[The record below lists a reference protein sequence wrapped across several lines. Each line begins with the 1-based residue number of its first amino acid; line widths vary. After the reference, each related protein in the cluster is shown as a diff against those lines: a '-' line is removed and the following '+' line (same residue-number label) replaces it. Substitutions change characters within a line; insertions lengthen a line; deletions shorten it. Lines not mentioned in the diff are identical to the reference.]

1 MPFAGRGQG
10 QGQKRANVLLG
21 IPGLGI
27 KSSQVPTV
35 SSIAPGSS
43 KDGKDS
49 SDPGKGMGHFPDR
62 SDSNDDTYVDKIAC
76 DPCLVFGV
84 VSPTYN
90 TPKPRR
96 PCVAWWAL
104 VVALCVPGTPRWCCM
119 KARTHRRA
127 CDATCD
133 ATRTPAFSSFSLT
146 CDDTCASVG
155 LPLPASATVRLYV
168 TRVLPVN
175 SQHLCW
181 ARYCE

>member
-1 MPFAGRGQG
+1 MLYGVKYIDPVSLVPFAGRGQG

-96 PCVAWWAL
+96 PCVAWWAD
-104 VVALCVPGTPRWCCM
+104 R
-119 KARTHRRA
+119 
-127 CDATCD
+127 
-133 ATRTPAFSSFSLT
+133 SLGVR
-146 CDDTCASVG
+146 SV
-155 LPLPASATVRLYV
+155 
-168 TRVLPVN
+168 
-175 SQHLCW
+175 C
-181 ARYCE
+181 ARYATLVLHEGSDSSTCV